1 MRTFEIRY
9 KLERQGKYLF
19 TTVQARY
26 QFDALKI
33 AKASIPS
40 AIICGNAREI

>member
-1 MRTFEIRY
+1 MRNWEIRY

-26 QFDALKI
+26 QHDALKI

-40 AIICGNAREI
+40 AIICGNARAI